1 MLDHPSRDFAVTA
14 EPKIIHLTSQTNQT
28 DHPLAGLGTEVVVV
42 NCLETAIDQ
51 LTSSNCSAF
60 YVDPDIL
67 KQSGA
72 AIFSQHRI
80 LNQIPDGVAL
90 LDRENKIC
98 WANQRLIS
106 WFENQKLVGLNFYD
120 AIGKPDILGPAASPC
135 TMAFAT
141 KRASKSLLVF
151 PEQKYYELTAI
162 PLMEN
167 GSEATHLVTTLR
179 DVTEEKIERDKL
191 QALHRAGLELA
202 DLTPEEIHDM
212 DVEERVELLKSNILH
227 YTQHLLNFNVVEIR
241 LLEQQTNRLVPL
253 ISVGIDSEV
262 SKQPIYAEARGNG
275 VTGFVVA
282 TGKSYLCEDT
292 SNDPLYLDGL
302 IGARSSLTVPLICH
316 DQVIGS
322 FNVESPN
329 TREFDESDLQFLEI
343 FARDVAQA
351 LNSLELLVAQRANTA
366 KQSIEAIYSAVALPI
381 DEILNDTVHVIEDF
395 VGHKPDIAKRLRGIL
410 QNARVIKQ
418 AIQKVGEKIAPENV
432 EQANERPLL
441 KGKRVL
447 VIDNDED
454 VRNSAHVL
462 LEKYGC
468 EVETAHEGSEAVLM
482 IRNCSPS
489 ENYSAIIAD
498 IRLPDVSGYEFLLQ
512 LKEIMD
518 NPPLVL
524 MTGFG
529 YDPGHAIVKARKAGL
544 PPNAILY
551 KPFRLDQLLE
561 TVESIISPNHQ
572 P

>member
-1 MLDHPSRDFAVTA
+1 MTA
-14 EPKIIHLTSQTNQT
+14 EPKIIHLTSAPNQS
-28 DHPLAGLGTEVVVV
+28 DILLAGLGNEVVTV
-42 NCLETAIDQ
+42 NCLESAIDKIS
-51 LTSSNCSAF
+51 TVDCSAI
-60 YVDPDIL
+60 YVDPEIV

-72 AIFSQHRI
+72 TLFSQHRI

-90 LDRENKIC
+90 LDCENKIC

-106 WFENQKLVGLNFYD
+106 WFENRKLVGLNFYE
-120 AIGKPDILGPAASPC
+120 AIGKPDILGPSPSPC
-135 TMAFAT
+135 TMAFAG
-141 KRASKSLLVF
+141 KRMCKSMLTF
-151 PEQKYYELTAI
+151 PGPKYFELTAI
-162 PLMEN
+162 PLLEN
-167 GSEATHLVTTLR
+167 GSEATHLVATLR
-179 DVTEEKIERDKL
+179 DVTEEKNERDKL

-202 DLTPEEIHDM
+202 DLTPEEIYEM
-212 DVEERVELLKSNILH
+212 DVEERIELLKSNILH

-262 SKQPIYAEARGNG
+262 SKRPIYAEARGNG

-329 TREFDESDLQFLEI
+329 TSEFDESDLQFLEI
-343 FARDVAQA
+343 FARDVAVA

-395 VGHKPDIAKRLRGIL
+395 MGHKPDIAKRLRGIL

-418 AIQKVGEKIAPENV
+418 TIQKVGAKIAPEHESKNP
-432 EQANERPLL
+432 NERPLL
-441 KGKRVL
+441 RGKRLL
-447 VIDNDED
+447 VIDNDEE
-454 VRNSAHVL
+454 VRNSAHL
-462 LEKYGC
+462 ILEKYGC
-468 EVETAHEGSEAVLM
+468 EVETAHEGSEAILM

-518 NPPLVL
+518 DPPLVL

-561 TVESIISPNHQ
+561 TVESIVSKKCESD
-572 P
+572 